1 MLFYFVNTEEKTRYI
16 EKYVSIIAFLIET
29 FCFSLH
35 IKLDFVEIKDFTF
48 IKLYILFLFIYQ

>member
-1 MLFYFVNTEEKTRYI
+1 MLFCINTKEKTRYI

-29 FCFSLH
+29 LSFSLH